1 MVYIHSVSCK
11 ASQIREKTVSWV
23 FIVSIIRRIRIK
35 EQQSLISF
43 HYYCLLS
50 SFLGHKNSIKHDW
63 ISFPPSR
70 KWSLKVIYCIAW
82 LIRWLSCRV
91 LHIWRWMVVYFEA
104 KVANSTSVLTSK
116 RRSFHVIREHER
128 EEEAGRQCLQKG
140 YKGLKHI
147 SKALISL

>member
-23 FIVSIIRRIRIK
+23 FIVSIIGIRRIK

-43 HYYCLLS
+43 HYCLLS

-63 ISFPPSR
+63 ISFPPLR
-70 KWSLKVIYCIAW
+70 KQSLKVIYCIAW
-82 LIRWLSCRV
+82 LIRWLRCRV
-91 LHIWRWMVVYFEA
+91 LHVWWL
-104 KVANSTSVLTSK
+104 STLKQKLLTALLTSK